1 MQRFSFTPPNPKK
14 GSNYLVCF
22 DFSGLSPDITYATVV
37 VTHEPPHPDDPQSK
51 VIFRPDS
58 GNIGCITM
66 HAFSECDAAVYTE
79 PNSDDAAVVFS

>member
-1 MQRFSFTPPNPKK
+1 MQRFSFTPSKPAK

-22 DFSGLSPDITYATVV
+22 DFSGLSPDVTYATVE

-58 GNIGCITM
+58 GDVGCITVQ
-66 HAFSECDAAVYTE
+66 APAEAVAAIYTE
-79 PNSDDAAVVFS
+79 PHSNDAPVFFS